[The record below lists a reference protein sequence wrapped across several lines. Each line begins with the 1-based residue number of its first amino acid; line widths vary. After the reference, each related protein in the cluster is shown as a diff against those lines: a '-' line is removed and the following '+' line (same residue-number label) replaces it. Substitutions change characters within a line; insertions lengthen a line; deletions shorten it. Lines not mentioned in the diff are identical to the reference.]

1 MSTTLSPRLRTALP
15 YVRAGHLLADVGTDH
30 AYLPIHL
37 CEAGILTPVTAA
49 NGARMAAIAS
59 DVNQGPVDRATEH
72 IAAAGLSDMIL
83 PLRTDG
89 LVGLEVYNPTDII
102 IFGMGGE
109 LIASILAASPW
120 TLTGDRRLILQPM
133 THAEKLRAF
142 LIENGMTLIGET
154 LSQEGHRLYQTI
166 CAAPRADEI
175 MHPLSPAELAV
186 GSLAH
191 YATPDQR
198 ALCLA
203 LIERTLRTETAS
215 RGARRAAGQD
225 TADQDVLIRSLGEMA
240 EHIHSL
246 DTKGESL

>member
-1 MSTTLSPRLRTALP
+1 MSITLSPRLRTAVP

-37 CEAGILTPVTAA
+37 CEVGILTPVTAE
-49 NGARMAAIAS
+49 NGARIAAIAS

-72 IAAAGLSDMIL
+72 IAAAGLSDVIL
-83 PLRTDG
+83 PLRADG
-89 LVGLEVYNPTDII
+89 LVGLEVYDPTDVI

-120 TLTGDRRLILQPM
+120 ILAGDRRLILQPM
-133 THAEKLRAF
+133 THAERLRAF
-142 LIENGMTLIGET
+142 LIESGLSIIGET

-166 CAAPRADEI
+166 CAVPCADATVRA
-175 MHPLSPAELAV
+175 LTPAELAV

-191 YATPDQR
+191 YTTPDQR
-198 ALCLA
+198 AICEA
-203 LIERTLRTETAS
+203 LIERTLRSESAS
-215 RGARRAAGQD
+215 RDARRAAGQD
-225 TADQDVLIRSLGEMA
+225 TAAQDELIRSLGEMA

>member
-37 CEAGILTPVTAA
+37 CEVGILTPVTAK
-49 NGARMAAIAS
+49 NGARIAAVAS

-72 IAAAGLSDMIL
+72 IAAAGLADIIL
-83 PLRTDG
+83 PLRADG
-89 LVGLEVYNPTDII
+89 LVGLEAYDPTDII

-120 TLTGDRRLILQPM
+120 VLTGDRRLILQPM
-133 THAEKLRAF
+133 THAEKLRSY
-142 LIENGMTLIGET
+142 LLDSGMTIIGET

-166 CAAPRADEI
+166 CAEPRGDTAAPA
-175 MHPLSPAELAV
+175 LSPAELAV
-186 GSLAH
+186 GSLDH
-191 YATPDQR
+191 YTSPDQR
-198 ALCLA
+198 AICTA

-215 RGARRAAGQD
+215 RDARCAAGQD
-225 TADQDVLIRSLGEMA
+225 TTARDELIRSLGEMA
-240 EHIHSL
+240 KK
-246 DTKGESL
+246 TQNN